1 MASIQLSR
9 HEAEEGDLPDVC
21 MCCGAP
27 ATERKRRRFISHPLW
42 VYLLLPFGYLPYV
55 IVAAI
60 LTENV
65 RCYTLFCARHK
76 NHWLLRT
83 LIIWGA
89 FIVLLAFLAGSFA
102 LVGSMSGPASKS
114 TQDTLFGLLCIAM
127 PVLLLCWLISIPIMQ
142 LTAIHPANVT
152 EHRLTLKCVSPAF
165 VEAVRNYRED
175 HKSEELPED
184 YRRKFRPRPSP
195 SDHGYLEPGRIGQHD
210 RGDGPRPSP
219 SDHGYL
225 EQ

>member
-9 HEAEEGDLPDVC
+9 YEAEEGELPDVC

-42 VYLLLPFGYLPYV
+42 VYLLVPFGYLPYV
-55 IVAAI
+55 IVAAV

-76 NHWLLRT
+76 NHWLFRT
-83 LIIWGA
+83 LVIWGTFVA
-89 FIVLLAFLAGSFA
+89 LLAFLAGSFV
-102 LVGSMSGPASKS
+102 LMESLTGSMSKS
-114 TQDTLFGLLCIAM
+114 MQDTLFGSLCIAT
-127 PVLLLCWLISIPIMQ
+127 PVLFLCWLITIPIAQ
-142 LTAIHPANVT
+142 LTAIHPANAT
-152 EHRLTLKCVSPAF
+152 EHRLTLKRVSPAF

-184 YRRKFRPRPSP
+184 YRRTFRTRSSPR
-195 SDHGYLEPGRIGQHD
+195 D
-210 RGDGPRPSP
+210 RGYR
-219 SDHGYL
+219 